1 MAEGGIPVTDGKLHL
16 GKIELVDKESGESMS
31 ITDARNQKGPG
42 RVISQIREDIK
53 EIKERVIGLT
63 P

>member
-1 MAEGGIPVTDGKLHL
+1 MAVSTVLSHSVAS
-16 GKIELVDKESGESMS
+16 LVDKESGESMS

-42 RVISQIREDIK
+42 RIISQIREDIK
-53 EIKERVIGLT
+53 EIKERVSGLT

>member
-1 MAEGGIPVTDGKLHL
+1 M

-42 RVISQIREDIK
+42 RVISQIQEDIK
-53 EIKERVIGLT
+53 EIKERVSGLT
-63 P
+63 T

>member
-1 MAEGGIPVTDGKLHL
+1 
-16 GKIELVDKESGESMS
+16 MS

-42 RVISQIREDIK
+42 RVISPIREDIK
-53 EIKERVIGLT
+53 EIKERVSGLT